1 MQLSVLVL
9 IFCSYHKRNSAN
21 RITWHDLLLQRRKK
35 KKEKESKKR
44 KRAQKKARKKA
55 REAAELIL
63 GIGSQVIL
71 SQT

>member
-1 MQLSVLVL
+1 M
-9 IFCSYHKRNSAN
+9 
-21 RITWHDLLLQRRKK
+21 LQRRKK

-63 GIGSQVIL
+63 GIGSQVNL
-71 SQT
+71 SQTDICFVICILKFDL